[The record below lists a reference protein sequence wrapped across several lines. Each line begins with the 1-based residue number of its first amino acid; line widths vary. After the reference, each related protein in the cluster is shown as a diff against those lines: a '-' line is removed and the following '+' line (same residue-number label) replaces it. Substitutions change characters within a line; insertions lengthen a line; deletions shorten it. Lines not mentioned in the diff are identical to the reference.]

1 MINRKFLFLAFI
13 FSWYYGVAQ
22 HQNILLGNFRDPNE
36 PSIYIDPKNPDR
48 MMVGVNIDTYYISDD
63 GGYTW
68 SEGRLFSSTL
78 GVWGDPCIVIDTL
91 GNYYFFHLSNPP
103 GPAWIDQI
111 VCQKSTDYGA
121 TWNNGKGI
129 GLDGSK
135 AQDKE
140 WAAVNPLTNEIC
152 LTWTQFDE
160 YGSLNPNDSSIIRF
174 SKSIDQGETWSNPV
188 RLNRVAG
195 DCIDGDNT
203 VEGAVPVYGPEGEIY
218 VAWAGPGGIMFDR
231 STDGG
236 NTWLDQDIF
245 VSDQPGGWNY
255 SIPGIYRANGMPV
268 TCCDISNGP
277 DRGTIYINWSDQRN
291 GFNDTDIWLAKSTDG
306 GLSWSAPIRV
316 NDDEPGKHQFF
327 TWMTIDQ
334 SNGNLWFVFY
344 DRRNYQDENTD
355 VFLAFSED
363 GGESFLN
370 FRVSESP
377 FIPNQNIFFGD
388 YTNIAVQNGVI
399 RPVWTRLHDNQLSIL
414 TAIVD
419 DEIVGI
425 SAEESLKPAASMTA
439 SPNPFSRT
447 SAISFRLKDNSRVS
461 LTLYDLFGRKV
472 LNIMENQM
480 LPAGKYLE
488 HLDPGSGALRPG
500 VYLLRLS
507 SGTSSSVFKIV
518 YSP

>member
-1 MINRKFLFLAFI
+1 
-13 FSWYYGVAQ
+13 
-22 HQNILLGNFRDPNE
+22 
-36 PSIYIDPKNPDR
+36 
-48 MMVGVNIDTYYISDD
+48 
-63 GGYTW
+63 
-68 SEGRLFSSTL
+68 
-78 GVWGDPCIVIDTL
+78 
-91 GNYYFFHLSNPP
+91 
-103 GPAWIDQI
+103 
-111 VCQKSTDYGA
+111 
-121 TWNNGKGI
+121 
-129 GLDGSK
+129 
-135 AQDKE
+135 
-140 WAAVNPLTNEIC
+140 
-152 LTWTQFDE
+152 
-160 YGSLNPNDSSIIRF
+160 
-174 SKSIDQGETWSNPV
+174 
-188 RLNRVAG
+188 VAG

-203 VEGAVPVYGPEGEIY
+203 VEGAVPAYGPDGEIY

-255 SIPGIYRANGMPV
+255 SIPGIYRANGLPV
-268 TCCDISNGP
+268 TCCDVSNGP
-277 DRGTIYINWSDQRN
+277 DRGAIYINWSDQRN

-306 GLSWSAPIRV
+306 GFTWSAPIRV

-344 DRRNYQDENTD
+344 DRRSYQDENTD
-355 VFLAFSED
+355 VYLAVSDD

-425 SAEESLKPAASMTA
+425 SAEESLRPAASMTA

-461 LTLYDLFGRKV
+461 LTLCDLFGRKV

-488 HLDPGSGALRPG
+488 HLDVGSGALRPG

-507 SGTSSSVFKIV
+507 TGTSSSVFKIV